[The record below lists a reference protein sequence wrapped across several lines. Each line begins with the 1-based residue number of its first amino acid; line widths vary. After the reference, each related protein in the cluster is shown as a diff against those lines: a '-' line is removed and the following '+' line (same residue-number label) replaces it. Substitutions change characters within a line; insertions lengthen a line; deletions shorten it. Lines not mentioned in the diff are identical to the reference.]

1 MKRVF
6 TWIFKYVFVCSLLFL
21 SIMLNASAQSTDKSS
36 NERYNVTANRVA
48 IKGYDP
54 VSYFTEN
61 AAREGKES
69 VSYIYDGI
77 TYRFA
82 NQQHLDAFKLDPE
95 RYKPQYGGWCAYAMG
110 ASGEKVDIDP
120 ATFKLLNGK
129 LYLFYNRFF
138 NNTKKSWD
146 KDETNLKK
154 RADANWQKISR

>member
-6 TWIFKYVFVCSLLFL
+6 ISAVKYMFVCALLIL
-21 SIMLNASAQSTDKSS
+21 SIVLNASAQSAGKAG
-36 NERYNVTANRVA
+36 NEMYNVTGNHLA

-61 AAREGKES
+61 LAREGKEG
-69 VSYIYDGI
+69 VSYVYDGI

-82 NQQHLDAFKLDPE
+82 NQQHLEAFKSDPE

-110 ASGEKVDIDP
+110 ATGEKVDVDP
-120 ATFKLLNGK
+120 ETFKLLNGK

-146 KDETNLKK
+146 KDEANLKK